1 MRRNKQCQL
10 SDIPTPF
17 ASVWAGI
24 SAGADGQPI
33 SRALK
38 GRITYI
44 NHDHQYFLVEAVT
57 ENGTRIRECFKF

>member
-24 SAGADGQPI
+24 SAGRTVSPF
-33 SRALK
+33 RALK